1 MIYQDFQS
9 LTALNISGGG
19 VLMEREERSDYYD
32 EYEIDLREY
41 ILLLWD
47 NKFFIAAFII
57 LAVIAA
63 FLASQFVMSPSYE
76 TKAKLQLSNYEG
88 LYSEPDTAVQ
98 LLSSTGLMQNVMSN
112 LGLEMT
118 AAELNSYI
126 NNNLTVS
133 QIGDTSILSL
143 TVKNNEPQLTLEIA
157 EGLISNFEN
166 NSNQY
171 FQNIIESERDY
182 ISSLKADLEE
192 VNSDLASNQKLI
204 AESRNAGELETVSLI
219 IQENSSLQSSKREL
233 RKEIEEKE
241 SKLLNFYPLEVLDAP
256 YLPENPVSPNTR
268 LNIAIAAVLAL
279 MLAVFIIFFREF
291 MKEE

>member
-1 MIYQDFQS
+1 
-9 LTALNISGGG
+9 
-19 VLMEREERSDYYD
+19 MEREERSDYYD

-41 ILLLWD
+41 IILLWD
-47 NKFFIAAFII
+47 NKLFIAGFVI

-63 FLASQFVMSPSYE
+63 FLASQFVISPSYE
-76 TKAKLQLSNYEG
+76 TQAKIKLSNYEG

-98 LLSSTGLMQNVMSN
+98 LLSSTGLMQKVMSEV
-112 LGLEMT
+112 GVEMS

-143 TVKNNEPQLTLEIA
+143 TVKNNDPQLTLNIA
-157 EGLISNFEN
+157 EGLIANFEN

-171 FQNIIESERDY
+171 FQNIIENEKNY
-182 ISSLKADLEE
+182 ISNLKADLEA
-192 VNSDLASNQKLI
+192 VDSDLESNQKLI
-204 AESRNAGELETVSLI
+204 TESRNAGNLETVSLI
-219 IQENSSLQSSKREL
+219 IQENSSLQNSKREL

-241 SKLLNFYPLEVLDAP
+241 SKLLNFYPLEILDTP
-256 YLPENPVSPNTR
+256 YLPENPVSPNKK
-268 LNIAIAAVLAL
+268 LNTAIAAVLAL